1 MKVEVDLVEVEDDR
15 EEADTVEVE
24 DDQEEV
30 EVIAVVVLTVVD
42 IREEALVD
50 TKEVDDQE
58 VAHPVV
64 TKGITQMVDQEV
76 AHPVVTRD
84 TIQIVDQE
92 VDIKVDHLEKEG
104 IKVVDLVEAREDIR
118 VMRHEKEVIKAE
130 VVLVVVDIRV
140 EALVVTKVVDDLE
153 VVHQVVDTKVGG
165 LVDDLVETQDQLQDV
180 TQAEALLL
188 EVRAEETLVS
198 LGHNSLAGSKNPL
211 AFGEGIFC

>member
-1 MKVEVDLVEVEDDR
+1 MKVVVDLAEVADDREEVDTVVDEDDR
-15 EEADTVEVE
+15 EGE
-24 DDQEEV
+24 
-30 EVIAVVVLTVVD
+30 
-42 IREEALVD
+42 
-50 TKEVDDQE
+50 
-58 VAHPVV
+58 
-64 TKGITQMVDQEV
+64 
-76 AHPVVTRD
+76 
-84 TIQIVDQE
+84 
-92 VDIKVDHLEKEG
+92 
-104 IKVVDLVEAREDIR
+104 
-118 VMRHEKEVIKAE
+118 EVIKEE

-211 AFGEGIFC
+211 AFGEGIFVEKFNL